1 MTDIQKLA
9 RRGNSYY
16 LKVSPAMMKLLGI
29 DQDDNLSVTVE
40 NGRMTVQPVDAIPRI
55 SPEDK
60 KFVDKTY
67 AEYEEA
73 FKAWAK

>member
-16 LKVSPAMMKLLGI
+16 LKISPAMMKLLGI

-40 NGRMTVQPVDAIPRI
+40 NGKMTVQPVDAIPRI
-55 SPEDK
+55 STEDK
-60 KFVDKTY
+60 KFVDQTY

-73 FKAWAK
+73 FKAWAE

>member
-1 MTDIQKLA
+1 MTDIQKLV

-29 DQDDNLSVTVE
+29 DQDDNLSITVE

-55 SPEDK
+55 SKEDK
-60 KFVDKTY
+60 EFVDRTY

-73 FKAWAK
+73 FKAWAE

>member
-55 SPEDK
+55 STENKEFADRI
-60 KFVDKTY
+60 Y

-73 FKAWAK
+73 FKAWA

>member
-29 DQDDNLSVTVE
+29 DQDDNLSITVE
-40 NGRMTVQPVDAIPRI
+40 DGRMTVQPVDAIPRI
-55 SPEDK
+55 STENKEFADRI
-60 KFVDKTY
+60 Y

-73 FKAWAK
+73 FQAWA

>member
-55 SPEDK
+55 SAEDK
-60 KFVDKTY
+60 EFVDRTY
-67 AEYEEA
+67 AEYKEA

>member
-16 LKVSPAMMKLLGI
+16 LKISPAMMRLLGI

-40 NGRMTVQPVDAIPRI
+40 NGRMIVQPVDAIPRI
-55 SPEDK
+55 STEDK
-60 KFVDKTY
+60 EFVDKTY

-73 FKAWAK
+73 FKAWAE

>member
-1 MTDIQKLA
+1 MTDIQKLV

-29 DQDDNLSVTVE
+29 DQDDNLSITVE

-55 SPEDK
+55 STEDK
-60 KFVDKTY
+60 EFVDRTY
-67 AEYEEA
+67 AKYEEA
-73 FKAWAK
+73 FKAWAE

>member
-1 MTDIQKLA
+1 MTDIQKLV

-55 SPEDK
+55 STEDK
-60 KFVDKTY
+60 KLVDETY

>member
-40 NGRMTVQPVDAIPRI
+40 DGRMTVQPVEAIPRI
-55 SPEDK
+55 SAENKEFADRIY
-60 KFVDKTY
+60 T
-67 AEYEEA
+67 EYEEA
-73 FKAWAK
+73 FKAWA

>member
-55 SPEDK
+55 STEDRE
-60 KFVDKTY
+60 FVDRTY

-73 FKAWAK
+73 FRAWAK

>member
-29 DQDDNLSVTVE
+29 DQDDNLNVTVE
-40 NGRMTVQPVDAIPRI
+40 NGKMTVQPVDAIPRI
-55 SPEDK
+55 STEDK
-60 KFVDKTY
+60 EIVDKAY
-67 AEYEEA
+67 DKYEEA